1 MQSVQTPLEV
11 TTVIAPTDYLVM
23 ALVMGQ
29 DVNLLGNVTF
39 YYLQV
44 FHNATYYLL
53 SKQLY
58 DFYYVIPLKVF
69 NIYCHL
75 RLKAIYTIF
84 GCKSASIER

>member
-1 MQSVQTPLEV
+1 MQFVPTRREV
-11 TTVIAPTDYLVM
+11 TIVIAPTDYLVM

-29 DVNLLGNVTF
+29 DVNLLGNVIF

-75 RLKAIYTIF
+75 MTESYVYNLWMQE
-84 GCKSASIER
+84 CKH